1 MGIKLCRNF
10 QGIRIYKNF
19 LGYKYI
25 IYLLFIQIK
34 IWEEWKKYGRKT
46 KRNGNVI

>member
-10 QGIRIYKNF
+10 QGIRIYKN
-19 LGYKYI
+19 LCGYKYV

-34 IWEEWKKYGRKT
+34 I
-46 KRNGNVI
+46 